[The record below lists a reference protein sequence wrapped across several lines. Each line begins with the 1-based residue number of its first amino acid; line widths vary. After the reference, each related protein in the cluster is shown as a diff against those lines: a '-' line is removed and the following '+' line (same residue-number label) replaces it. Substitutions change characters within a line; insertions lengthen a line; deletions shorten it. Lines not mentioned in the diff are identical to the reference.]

1 MTSRRDLTGTM
12 VRSGGNHPQM
22 DLLFHVSEI
31 LQLTQICGIFPMGN
45 QSGICGLF
53 VGFLK
58 QAQVCTM
65 VKNRMFNQNKLD
77 HAINPGTI
85 PSYMAGKSPN
95 KMELYSW
102 ENHRTN

>member
-31 LQLTQICGIFPMGN
+31 LQLTQIFGIFPMGN
-45 QSGICGLF
+45 QSGICGVF

-58 QAQVCTM
+58 QVQVCTM
-65 VKNRMFNQNKLD
+65 VKIVFFCQNK
-77 HAINPGTI
+77 
-85 PSYMAGKSPN
+85 
-95 KMELYSW
+95 
-102 ENHRTN
+102 